1 MKIRFS
7 TADLELFAAASHDR
21 NPLHLSA
28 AYARKTPFGQPL
40 VYGALGALACW
51 SRITKPAGF
60 QVAALRI
67 EFSHPIFPEIEY
79 QILAD
84 EKTARIMDGSTQLLK
99 CQVEFCPGEAAPLC
113 LSSQQWYPGATPQLL
128 EDSVLVPGF
137 SKNGEYQVDPAST
150 IALLGTLRIGQPI
163 LPVIAIL
170 WSSYVTGMELPGE
183 RALFFKLSLDFVE
196 SAPVEGA
203 LQWQAKLISRN
214 PLNQICS
221 EVQIFFGG
229 RAVASGHIETFLRP
243 KPVMMSMDFPPS
255 QDFAGTA
262 ALVIG
267 ASRGLGASI
276 SRALV
281 LQGTTVLANFQHSR
295 PEAEQLAQTL
305 EKASG
310 RIILHQ
316 GDAADLDWV
325 QSLQTNYRSIDFL
338 ILNACPVALRVR
350 VEPATVG
357 RINEYLA
364 KAFAT
369 VLTPLAVFAGSVKTW
384 TVLISSIYAETVP
397 KEFPQ
402 YVAAKAAVE
411 GLFRATA
418 KQQNKSGYLIVR
430 PPKLLTDM
438 TNTPYGADG
447 AMVSGDMAARIIDH
461 LRKPVE
467 KPGSVELLTV

>member
-7 TADLELFAAASHDR
+7 TSDLELFAAASHDR
-21 NPLHLSA
+21 NPLHFSSE
-28 AYARKTPFGQPL
+28 YARKTPFGQPL

-51 SRITKPAGF
+51 TKISAPAGF
-60 QVAALRI
+60 RVAALRI

-79 QILAD
+79 QLSAD

-99 CQVEFCPGEAAPLC
+99 CQMEFSPGEASPLR
-113 LSSQQWYPGATPQLL
+113 LSSPRWYPSATPESL
-128 EDSVLVPGF
+128 EDTVLVPLF
-137 SKNGEYQVDPAST
+137 SKSGEYQVDPAST
-150 IALLGTLRIGQPI
+150 VALLGAFGIGQPTI
-163 LPVIAIL
+163 PVIALL

-183 RALFFKLSLDFVE
+183 RALLFKLSLDFVE
-196 SAPVEGA
+196 NPPVDGA
-203 LQWQAKLISRN
+203 LRWEARLVSRN

-221 EVQIFFGG
+221 EVQLLFDG
-229 RAVASGHIETFLRP
+229 RAVAQGRIETFLRP
-243 KPVMMSMDFPPS
+243 KPVRMSMAFPS
-255 QDFAGTA
+255 SRDLAGRA

-281 LQGTTVLANFQHSR
+281 LQGATVLANFQHSR

-310 RIILHQ
+310 RITLLQ
-316 GDAADLDWV
+316 GDAANLDWV
-325 QSLQTNYRSIDFL
+325 QSLRATYPSIDFL
-338 ILNACPVALRVR
+338 ILNACPVALRML

-357 RINEYLA
+357 RINHYVA

-369 VLTPLAVFAGSVKTW
+369 VLTPLAAFAGSVKIW
-384 TVLISSIYAETVP
+384 TVLISSAYAETVP
-397 KEFPQ
+397 KEFPH
-402 YVAAKAAVE
+402 YVAAKAAAE
-411 GLFRATA
+411 GLLRATA
-418 KQQNKSGYLIVR
+418 KQQVKSGYLIVR

-447 AMVSGDMAARIIDH
+447 AMASEDMAVRIVEH
-461 LRKPVE
+461 LRKPIG
-467 KPGSVELLTV
+467 KPGSVELLTG

>member
-7 TADLELFAAASHDR
+7 TDDLELFAAASHDR
-21 NPLHLSA
+21 NPLHLSS

-51 SRITKPAGF
+51 PKISAPAGF
-60 QVAALRI
+60 RVSALRI
-67 EFSHPIFPEIEY
+67 EFSHPIFPEVEY

-84 EKTARIMDGSTQLLK
+84 EKTARLMDGSTQLLK
-99 CQVEFCPGEAAPLC
+99 CQTEFSAGEAAPVR
-113 LSSQQWYPGATPQLL
+113 LSSPRWYSSATPQSLD
-128 EDSVLVPGF
+128 DSVLVPSF
-137 SKNGEYQVDPAST
+137 SKSGEYQVEPAST
-150 IALLGTLRIGQPI
+150 VALLDTFGIGQPI
-163 LPVIAIL
+163 LPVIALL
-170 WSSYVTGMELPGE
+170 WSSYITGMELPGE
-183 RALFFKLSLDFVE
+183 RALFFKLSLDFVDGV
-196 SAPVEGA
+196 PVDGA
-203 LQWQAKLISRN
+203 LRWEARLVSRN

-221 EVQIFFGG
+221 EVQLFSCG
-229 RAVASGHIETFLRP
+229 RAVASGRIETFLRP
-243 KPVMMSMDFPPS
+243 KPVMISTAFPPS
-255 QDFAGTA
+255 QDLAGRT

-281 LQGTTVLANFQHSR
+281 LQGATVLANFQHSR

-325 QSLQTNYRSIDFL
+325 QSLRTTHRSIDFL
-338 ILNACPVALRVR
+338 ILNACPVPLRML

-369 VLTPLAVFAGSVKTW
+369 VLTPLAAFAGSVKIW
-384 TVLISSIYAETVP
+384 TVLISSAYAETVP

-402 YVAAKAAVE
+402 YVAAKAAGE

-418 KQQNKSGYLIVR
+418 KQQRKSGYLIVR

-447 AMVSGDMAARIIDH
+447 AMASEDIAVRIVEH
-461 LRKPVE
+461 LRKPSGN
-467 KPGSVELLTV
+467 PGSVELLTG